1 MKETR
6 LFSDNNCF
14 SGSILRDTETDF
26 FEISISLLKPVVNPF
41 VLRAYFLDCEST
53 NLINM
58 GIIETSGEKGFLK
71 VKNSLSKDTVVIM
84 MKNAETGDLKYI
96 SSAFFKDEWNVFGY
110 LNHSVQNTNLYK
122 IKKKIKEEI
131 RFYQKYEENTSF
143 YKVTDFRAIANLSS
157 VKCIL
162 FEKSVMYSFDKY
174 GFYLFSLDKDTVTV
188 GVLPVNDENPLVHI
202 KDFSSLE
209 KGIYCAKVTLCE
221 DGQYFVEN

>member
-6 LFSDNNCF
+6 LFSDNDCF

-58 GIIETSGEKGFLK
+58 GIIETNGEKGFLK

-131 RFYQKYEENTSF
+131 RFYQKYEENDHYRERRRRT
-143 YKVTDFRAIANLSS
+143 KT
-157 VKCIL
+157 
-162 FEKSVMYSFDKY
+162 
-174 GFYLFSLDKDTVTV
+174 
-188 GVLPVNDENPLVHI
+188 
-202 KDFSSLE
+202 
-209 KGIYCAKVTLCE
+209 
-221 DGQYFVEN
+221 